1 MSEHTNSC
9 KTAVLI
15 LNYNG
20 AQFIDDCVRSL
31 LKISADPFTIFLI
44 DNCSSDDSV
53 ALTRTRYPMVRLIET
68 GENLGFA
75 AAYDQVIRQL
85 DYEYFVL
92 LNVDTVVDEN
102 WLNPLLQTV
111 DGDRRVGACGS
122 KIIHLSDRKTI
133 DHAGGMLTLIGAGLD
148 IGKWEIDG
156 GRYDRAKET
165 GFACGCSLLV
175 RKAAYLEVGGFDPK
189 YFMYHEDVDL
199 CWKLRMFGHSVVY
212 VPGSTVY
219 HHIGMG
225 IQQAVESPFK
235 TYHCQKN
242 RIANIVKNLAAKR
255 LAVSLFVSTAYD
267 VVRIAG
273 FIRSG
278 RPDLMKA
285 VLMGYRGALGTI
297 GDLLRQRRAL
307 QRRRLLSD
315 AEISRFFS
323 PVPNSAAEYRRIQ
336 KVRNREHDAGKHEA
350 NICKKLQTINLTRFL
365 IK

>member
-1 MSEHTNSC
+1 VSGHSC

-20 AQFIDDCVRSL
+20 AHFIDECVRSL
-31 LKISADPFTIFLI
+31 LKISSDPFAIYLI

-68 GENLGFA
+68 GGNLGFA
-75 AAYDQVIRQL
+75 AAYDRVIRQL

-92 LNVDTVVDEN
+92 LNVDTIVDEN
-102 WLNPLLQTV
+102 WLHPLLRTV
-111 DGDRRVGACGS
+111 DGDKRVGVCGS
-122 KIIHLSDRKTI
+122 KIISMSDRKTI

-156 GRYDRAKET
+156 GRYDRAKEI

-199 CWKLRMFGHSVVY
+199 CWKLLMFGYLVVY
-212 VPGSTVY
+212 VPDSVVR
-219 HHIGMG
+219 HHIGIG
-225 IQQAVESPFK
+225 AQPAVESPFK

-242 RIANIVKNLAAKR
+242 RIANIIKNLAPKR
-255 LAVSLFVSTAYD
+255 LIVSLLVSPVYD
-267 VVRIAG
+267 VVRIAR
-273 FIRSG
+273 FIRIG

-285 VLMGYRGALGTI
+285 VLMGYRGALGRI
-297 GDLLRQRRAL
+297 GDLLRQRRTL
-307 QRRRLLSD
+307 QRRRLRSD
-315 AEISRFFS
+315 EEINRFFS
-323 PVPNSAAEYRRIQ
+323 PLLSSAAEYRRIQ
-336 KVRNREHDAGKHEA
+336 KIRNQEHRPCDG
-350 NICKKLQTINLTRFL
+350 
-365 IK
+365 